1 MSTTKA
7 VIFDLGKVLLDFDY
21 SRTVEKILEKS
32 RVGPEGL
39 QALIDQSPLLIR
51 YEKGLL
57 STAEFIAAVRERAGY
72 SGSDDEFAEAFADIF
87 SPIQPMIDLHARLYE
102 NHVPTY
108 IFSNT
113 NELAIRHV
121 KRQFPF
127 FAEFDGYI
135 YSYVYHS
142 MKPETRLYEAVE
154 RAVGCGGDALLYLDD
169 RKENVEA
176 GLAHGWNAHLH
187 ESPEKSAEIIRAA
200 GLVG

>member
-1 MSTTKA
+1 MNQPKA

-21 SRTVEKILEKS
+21 AVTVERILEKS
-32 RVGPEGL
+32 RVGAAEL
-39 QALIDQSPLLIR
+39 QSFIDQSPLLIR
-51 YEKGLL
+51 YEKGLI
-57 STAEFIAAVRERAGY
+57 TTDEFVGEVCERAGY
-72 SGSDDEFAEAFADIF
+72 NGTKEEFADAFADIF
-87 SPIQPMIDLHARLYE
+87 SPIQPMVDLHARLYE
-102 NHVPTY
+102 RSVPTF

-135 YSYVYHS
+135 YSYEYHS

-154 RAVGCGGDALLYLDD
+154 RAAGCGGGELLYLDD

-187 ESPEKSAEIIRAA
+187 ETPEKTLEIVKAA
-200 GLVG
+200 GLLR

>member
-1 MSTTKA
+1 MNQPKA
-7 VIFDLGKVLLDFDY
+7 VVFDLGKVLLDFDY
-21 SRTVEKILEKS
+21 AITVNRILEKS
-32 RVGPEGL
+32 RVSAQEL
-39 QALIDQSPLLIR
+39 QSFIDQSPLLIR

-57 STAEFIAAVRERAGY
+57 KTDEFVAEVRERAGY
-72 SGSDDEFAEAFADIF
+72 SGSDEEFADAFADIF

-102 NHVPTY
+102 RNVPTF

-127 FAEFDGYI
+127 FAEFDGYV
-135 YSYVYHS
+135 YSYEYHS

-154 RAVGCGGDALLYLDD
+154 RAAGLGGDSLLYLDD

-176 GLAHGWNAHLH
+176 GLAHGWNAHVH
-187 ESPEKSAEIIRAA
+187 ESPEKSIDIVRAV
-200 GLVG
+200 GLLG

>member
-1 MSTTKA
+1 MSEAKA

-21 SRTVEKILEKS
+21 AITVQRILEKS
-32 RVGPEGL
+32 SVAAAEL
-39 QALIDQSPLLIR
+39 QSFIDQSPLLVR
-51 YEKGLL
+51 YEKGLI
-57 STAEFIAAVRERAGY
+57 TTDEFIDEVCERAGY
-72 SGSDDEFAEAFADIF
+72 SGTNEEFADAFADIF

-102 NHVPTY
+102 NRVPTY

-135 YSYVYHS
+135 YSYEYHS
-142 MKPETRLYEAVE
+142 MKPQTRLYEAVE
-154 RAVGCGGDALLYLDD
+154 RAAGCGGASLLYLDD
-169 RKENVEA
+169 RQENIDA
-176 GLAHGWNAHLH
+176 GLAHGWDAHLH

-200 GLVG
+200 GLLG